1 MWIIQALINFGDLG
15 HGIIDLVR
23 MQNFPKN
30 ELSLPPDTHMLKMLI
45 FRELL
50 AYLLNE

>member
-1 MWIIQALINFGDLG
+1 MWIIQALNNFGDLG
-15 HGIIDLVR
+15 HAFMYLVF